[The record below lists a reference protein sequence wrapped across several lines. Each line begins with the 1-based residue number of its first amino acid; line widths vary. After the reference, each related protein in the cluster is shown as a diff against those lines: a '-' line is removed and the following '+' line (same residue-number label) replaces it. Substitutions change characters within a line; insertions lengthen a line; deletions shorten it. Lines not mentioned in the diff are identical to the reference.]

1 MPEQGHEPGAH
12 LLPDG
17 STRFLVWAPKR
28 HSVSLV
34 ITGTHEKTVPMQKT
48 REGWFECVTL
58 KAPAGTRYLFELD
71 TDERRPDPASRSQP
85 EGVHG
90 PSEVVD
96 HCAFKWGD
104 INWKNLLL
112 EDYIFYELHV
122 GTFTPEGTFDAIIPH
137 LPYLKD
143 LGLTAVELM
152 PVAQF
157 PGTRN
162 WGYDCTYIYAAQNS
176 YGGPEGLKRL
186 VDAMHR
192 EGLAVVLDVVYNHL
206 GPEGNYLDSYGPYFT
221 DRYQTPW
228 GDAID
233 FDGPDSRGVR
243 DYFISNAL
251 AWARDFHIDA
261 LRLDAIHGIFDNS
274 SKHILKEMAEVVRS
288 ETGMYLIAESDLNDP
303 RVVESSKDGGHGLHA
318 QWNDDFHHALH
329 TLLTNENTG
338 YYMDFGHTSHLAK
351 ALREGFVYS
360 GQHSAFRGKSHGGS
374 TAHIDPWR
382 MVVFSQNHDQVGNR
396 AQGDRLTASLS
407 PVELRLAASLVVLS
421 PSLPL
426 IFMGEE
432 YAEKNPFQ
440 YFVDHGDA
448 DLLEAVRN
456 GRRNEFQLDGTGIS
470 IPETPDPPDPADEE
484 TFTRSRLDHSLRKG
498 GRHSPHKEMLEFYR
512 AVIALR
518 GGLPALRKT
527 PRNTVKVYELE
538 VKKTLVMTV
547 SHAGQ
552 RLLYLINLSRH
563 AQSITIPAEAMGQP
577 QPQDK
582 QQASLLLDSSQG
594 LKGSGKISVTIRE
607 DMEIEPSSIMI
618 FELLT

>member
-1 MPEQGHEPGAH
+1 MPKPRYEPGAH
-12 LLPDG
+12 ILPNG

-34 ITGTHEKTVPMQKT
+34 ITGTHEKTIPMQKT
-48 REGWFECVTL
+48 KEGWFECVTL

-85 EGVHG
+85 DGVHG

-96 HCAFKWGD
+96 HSAFRWQDK
-104 INWKNLLL
+104 NWENLPL
-112 EDYIFYELHV
+112 EDYITYELHV

-137 LPYLKD
+137 LPYLKA
-143 LGLTAVELM
+143 LGITAVELM

-162 WGYDCTYIYAAQNS
+162 WGYDCTYLYAAQNS

-186 VDAMHR
+186 VDAMHGM
-192 EGLAVVLDVVYNHL
+192 GLAVVLDVVYNHL
-206 GPEGNYLDSYGPYFT
+206 GPEGNYLASFGPYFT

-233 FDGPDSRGVR
+233 FDGPGSKGVR
-243 DYFISNAL
+243 DYFIANAL

-274 SKHILKEMAEVVRS
+274 TRHILKEMAEAVRAGS
-288 ETGMYLIAESDLNDP
+288 GMYLIAESDLNDP
-303 RVVESSKDGGHGLHA
+303 RVVDPPKDGGHGLHA

-329 TLLTNENTG
+329 TLLTQENTG

-360 GQHSAFRGKSHGGS
+360 GQHSAFRGKPHGGS

-396 AQGDRLTASLS
+396 ALGDRLAASLS
-407 PVELRLAASLVVLS
+407 PAELRLAASLVVLS

-432 YAEKNPFQ
+432 YAEKNPFM

-448 DLLEAVRN
+448 DLLEAVHN
-456 GRRNEFQLDGTGIS
+456 GRKDKFLLEGAGRNI
-470 IPETPDPPDPADEE
+470 PDPADKE
-484 TFTRSRLDHSLRKG
+484 TFIRSRLDHSLRTG
-498 GRHSPHKEMLEFYR
+498 GRHKEMLEFYR

-518 GGLPALRKT
+518 KELPALRRT
-527 PRNTVKVYELE
+527 PRSAVSVYKPEAD
-538 VKKTLVMTV
+538 KTLVMTIF
-547 SHAGQ
+547 HAGQ
-552 RLLYLINLSRH
+552 RLLYLINLSEQ
-563 AQSITIPAEAMGQP
+563 AQGVGLPDEPAF
-577 QPQDK
+577 QDK
-582 QQASLLLDSSQG
+582 QQVSLLLDSSRG

-618 FELLT
+618 FELAP